1 MQVQCAC
8 RQSLQNLL
16 VHLYLLKREI
26 TFHVLLVLCR
36 QKQLQRNYGK
46 NLTPKLH
53 QLRKNNKTSLL
64 CNRIWVIHCSLND
77 SEQHTLHILCTLN
90 TLKGACYLNLQPRSF
105 CTIAQFFIFFLKNTD
120 LEDMFQLQNSLFLHK
135 FQIFL
140 ESFPY
145 DARQLLF
152 RLFTYLFSKFGDAFS
167 PLFWPLTHVKMGGDT
182 LICLEISFLL
192 LTQTW
197 QLIKTRQHPNNS
209 LIFQY
214 RERWFFKSYFKLL
227 WCFYAYFYLIP
238 VKYIGLLQLPKCLFQ
253 ESFYYFLTP
262 SFPFPLILQAV

>member
-105 CTIAQFFIFFLKNTD
+105 CTIAQFFIFFFLRILTWKICFNFKIAFFCTNFKYFWKVSPTMQD
-120 LEDMFQLQNSLFLHK
+120 NSYLGYLLIYFQSLEMLFP
-135 FQIFL
+135 
-140 ESFPY
+140 PY
-145 DARQLLF
+145 
-152 RLFTYLFSKFGDAFS
+152 S
-167 PLFWPLTHVKMGGDT
+167 
-182 LICLEISFLL
+182 
-192 LTQTW
+192 
-197 QLIKTRQHPNNS
+197 
-209 LIFQY
+209 
-214 RERWFFKSYFKLL
+214 
-227 WCFYAYFYLIP
+227 
-238 VKYIGLLQLPKCLFQ
+238 GL
-253 ESFYYFLTP
+253 
-262 SFPFPLILQAV
+262 

>member
-1 MQVQCAC
+1 MWPLFFFPSVCHMAMRVKEKKLWYIPILSGHLLSQTFASKVLRNMQVQCAC

-105 CTIAQFFIFFLKNTD
+105 CTIAQFFIFFFKEYWPGRYVST
-120 LEDMFQLQNSLFLHK
+120 
-135 FQIFL
+135 
-140 ESFPY
+140 
-145 DARQLLF
+145 
-152 RLFTYLFSKFGDAFS
+152 SK
-167 PLFWPLTHVKMGGDT
+167 
-182 LICLEISFLL
+182 
-192 LTQTW
+192 
-197 QLIKTRQHPNNS
+197 
-209 LIFQY
+209 
-214 RERWFFKSYFKLL
+214 
-227 WCFYAYFYLIP
+227 
-238 VKYIGLLQLPKCLFQ
+238 
-253 ESFYYFLTP
+253 
-262 SFPFPLILQAV
+262 